1 MLADLVKT
9 TVHYNITMF
18 LLKEC
23 AFFATRGE
31 ATFIADTPQKAA
43 AGDYEAA
50 VLDID
55 GARIT
60 TPDNPHLF
68 VQRFVI
74 KASDGAFKV
83 YAAMPQPQGTVLLGN
98 LPEVQGSDEILAA
111 FETFL
116 NGLVHG

>member
-18 LLKEC
+18 LSKEC

-43 AGDYEAA
+43 ASDYKAV

-55 GARIT
+55 GVTVT

-74 KASDGAFKV
+74 KASGGTFKV
-83 YAAMPQPQGTVLLGN
+83 YAAMTNPQGEVLLGN
-98 LPEVQGSDEILAA
+98 LPEVRGSDEILAA

-116 NGLVHG
+116 KGFKEG

>member
-18 LLKEC
+18 LSKEC
-23 AFFATRGE
+23 SFFATRGE

-43 AGDYEAA
+43 ASDYEAA
-50 VLDID
+50 ILDID
-55 GARIT
+55 GVRIT
-60 TPDNPHLF
+60 PPDNPPSF
-68 VQRFVI
+68 VQRFVV
-74 KASDGAFKV
+74 KASGGTFKV
-83 YAAMPQPQGTVLLGN
+83 YAAMTNPQKTVFLGD

-116 NGLVHG
+116 KGIVHG